1 PFWEKQRT
9 RSLNPTGLNLC
20 YLEVKFECQLYLA
33 RVEDGARSAV
43 ERVGRTLAEV
53 GCNGRTAKGCRIEWA
68 EVRRAVHRVEKAD
81 VGGVEEVE
89 GFRQEFQAALL
100 TEDEFAAN
108 PKVDRPEIVADESV
122 AWLDADAIVVAEDV
136 AIGVEAGELGK
147 AAGRLDGRDQPE
159 LIIPRQRIPGV
170 WRSDGSIKN
179 EAMANVV
186 GGVGTLAT
194 EVLAVLW
201 NQYKAGVGAV
211 VDGLRPGVANAVR
224 EVVSQALIHVDEQ
237 AIVLRIPTRSCFEVD
252 GDR

>member
-1 PFWEKQRT
+1 
-9 RSLNPTGLNLC
+9 
-20 YLEVKFECQLYLA
+20 
-33 RVEDGARSAV
+33 
-43 ERVGRTLAEV
+43 
-53 GCNGRTAKGCRIEWA
+53 
-68 EVRRAVHRVEKAD
+68 
-81 VGGVEEVE
+81 
-89 GFRQEFQAALL
+89 
-100 TEDEFAAN
+100 
-108 PKVDRPEIVADESV
+108 
-122 AWLDADAIVVAEDV
+122 VVAEDV

-159 LIIPRQRIPGV
+159 LIVPRKRIPGV
-170 WRSDGSIKN
+170 WRSHGSIKN

-252 GDR
+252 GDRKSANAGRERARDGDGAVDVFQAGLALRIEGGDGAGRIRLIDVEKATEVHAANMKAADADRRVVPWLEFDGS